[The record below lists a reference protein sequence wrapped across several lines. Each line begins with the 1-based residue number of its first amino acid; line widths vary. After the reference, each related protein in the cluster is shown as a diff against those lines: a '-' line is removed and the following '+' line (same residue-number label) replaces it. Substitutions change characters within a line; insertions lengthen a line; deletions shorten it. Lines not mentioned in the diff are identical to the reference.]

1 MELRVSSARP
11 WLSARLLMTAMAV
24 HLAAAGISPAAEPR
38 PADGANEIL
47 DALKQAH
54 RIVVLGDSITYG
66 GRWVALFDCWLEDT
80 GTTGMVI
87 NMGLSS
93 ETVSGLS
100 EDGHAGGKFPRP
112 DLHERLDRVLR
123 VSRPDVVLA
132 CYGMNCGI
140 YQPFDEAPFSRF
152 KDGTERLH
160 RAVTAAGAQI
170 VHLTPP
176 IYDQRPDKLGPAR
189 GTDYDAVLTR
199 YTEWLLS
206 KRADGWLV
214 IDVHGPMQA
223 ALEQARQTDPDFFF
237 SPDTVHPGPAGHWQ
251 IARAVLDGLGV
262 SDNWT
267 EDRAEALLPLVT
279 ERLNLLR
286 DAYLSA
292 AGHQRPG
299 IRQGPPLD
307 EAIPAANRLTEKIRS
322 RQP

>member
-1 MELRVSSARP
+1 MPALRVVLISCI
-11 WLSARLLMTAMAV
+11 
-24 HLAAAGISPAAEPR
+24 LAAAFPAGTAKAAPAEAAPAA
-38 PADGANEIL
+38 AS
-47 DALKQAH
+47 DAAGRVLKPLREAR

-66 GRWVALFDCWLEDT
+66 GGWVATLACWMET
-80 GTTGMVI
+80 AGIEGMVI

-100 EDGHAGGKFPRP
+100 EAGHAGGRFPRP

-140 YQPFDEAPFSRF
+140 YQPFDAERF
-152 KDGTERLH
+152 RTFQEGIDRLH
-160 RAVTAAGAQI
+160 ETVTATGATI

-176 IYDQRPDKLGPAR
+176 IYDQRPDKAGPAR
-189 GTDYDAVLTR
+189 GTDYDAVLAH
-199 YTEWLLS
+199 YSAWLLS

-214 IDVHGPMQA
+214 IDVHGPMKA
-223 ALEQARQTDPDFFF
+223 ACERARASDSAAIFC
-237 SPDTVHPGPAGHWQ
+237 PDTVHPNAAGHWA
-251 IARAVLDGLGV
+251 ITRAVLDGLGV
-262 SDNWT
+262 PADWT
-267 EDRAEALLPLVT
+267 EEQADPLRPLVT

-299 IRQGPPLD
+299 IRQGLPLD
-307 EAIPAANRLTEKIRS
+307 EALPAANRLTDRIRQDL
-322 RQP
+322 RQTAD